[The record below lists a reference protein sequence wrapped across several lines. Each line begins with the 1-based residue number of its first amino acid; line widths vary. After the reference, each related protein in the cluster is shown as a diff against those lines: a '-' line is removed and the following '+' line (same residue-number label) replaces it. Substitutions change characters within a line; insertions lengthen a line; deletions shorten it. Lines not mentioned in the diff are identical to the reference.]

1 MKSRRQFVMEGTL
14 AATALLATHHL
25 KAFASFVSP
34 LSGTAKAGFGHY
46 NNHLV
51 FLHSSEISHTGN
63 HAALSYMKNV
73 QAEVPNAILINTG
86 TGQPQTSSYDVVA
99 GENNGVVN
107 DSYKIITKG
116 GIATGVVYAAANDDD
131 AIKNADKLATYLK
144 QEKNC
149 QVVVCISQLGHKNK
163 YMPDDITLAAESTNI
178 DVIINGHET
187 NFSPKTMILP
197 NSTRNEVIIQ
207 SSKSN
212 PDACAK
218 LEIGFDNDGNKKHV
232 HLATKLYK
240 NIGAA

>member
-34 LSGTAKAGFGHY
+34 LPSTSKVGFGHY

-63 HAALSYMKNV
+63 HAVMSYMKNM
-73 QAEVPNAILINTG
+73 QAEVPNTILINTG
-86 TGQPQTSSYDVVA
+86 TGQPQASNFDVVS
-99 GENNGVVN
+99 GENKGVV
-107 DSYKIITKG
+107 DDHYKIITKG
-116 GIATGVVYAAANDDD
+116 GIATGVVYAAANDDEV
-131 AIKNADKLATYLK
+131 IKNADQLARYLK

-149 QVVVCISQLGHKNK
+149 QVVVCISKLGHKNK

-187 NFSPKTMILP
+187 NFLPKTMILP
-197 NSTRNEVIIQ
+197 NSTKNEVIIQ
-207 SSKSN
+207 SSKGN
-212 PDACAK
+212 PNACAK
-218 LEIGFDNDGNKKHV
+218 LEICFDNDGNKKHV

-240 NIGAA
+240 NIGTS